1 MAMKFRLLLIIF
13 MLLLLPMEPA
23 LAQQDPLALSA
34 EGIRLSAHYF
44 LSVPSYSNMADI
56 KAFGWFGGIIFTYQP
71 YLRLSV
77 PDDYSN
83 LYAGL
88 IMSEA
93 LLHRGFVSLDE
104 GNLSAKIKG
113 IVDYFLSKRTRGL
126 WTSEESS
133 YYIDVKFSSN
143 VLLLLSN
150 AQALGIINAEN
161 DIKNAAY
168 SLVKLQ
174 DKSGGWA
181 WQPES
186 YYQKNPDPLT
196 TSYALSALIAVRK
209 LYDVNVDDNIRGA
222 ITYLEQKASSTGWLD
237 PIKDSIIVSSLIE
250 AEMLGFDVDQNLLS
264 RVASELKQY
273 ITSNPAPTIENAV
286 VLGGLLRLASAGVL
300 DTEDVLSSF
309 SGIAVSIARTVNKDG
324 LPPYGRMPF
333 ISKRCQETYDAL
345 RFFEA
350 WLRSSSITVMV
361 SPLSGF
367 ISENKTVENSTLK
380 LQVLVK
386 NNLEREMKLKLLS
399 DPSDP
404 ITGKASIDMDI
415 NPGSSSSVELQF
427 KTPPKLQQPRD
438 SRIRLTLIDPLT
450 KEFLYTKIIVVKV
463 LRDANIAIVQK
474 KVDRQSMSLKDTALV
489 VLTIENQGD
498 VPAVQVKIAEKL
510 GAGFDVIGTDN
521 GTAIVKQTQQ
531 KGFYFLEKMDPGERK
546 TYIYTVKASSP
557 PPGPNILST
566 TSIEYVKAL
575 GSTGVTESPPIKVNI
590 TRPLISLTPEDQ
602 QVRMEW
608 GAISNITFKIENTG
622 TAEARDIEVK
632 LVPGEGVSLLEV
644 KLVPGEG
651 VSLPAKG
658 VVRKEPDGSINL
670 YIGNLSPMGS
680 VKIYV
685 TVKASDLYPSL
696 DLKTYV
702 KSELSYKD
710 NIGRSEPEYTLS
722 AITYK
727 DMVISTFAMIIISI
741 VVLIIVAIAVL
752 RIYRSYKIRSE
763 RIPKLKFEKKGFR
776 RRR

>member
-1 MAMKFRLLLIIF
+1 MKSRLLLVF
-13 MLLLLPMEPA
+13 LMLLLLPLEPV

-44 LSVPSYSNMADI
+44 LSVPSYSNIADV
-56 KAFGWFGGIIFTYQP
+56 KAFGWVGGIIFTYQP
-71 YLRLSV
+71 YAFSAA

-93 LLHRGFVSLDE
+93 LLYRGFVSLDE
-104 GNLSAKIKG
+104 GNLSVKIKG
-113 IVDYFLSKRTRGL
+113 IINYFLSKRTRGL

-150 AQALGIINAEN
+150 AQTLGIIDAEN
-161 DIKNAAY
+161 EIKNAAY
-168 SLVKLQ
+168 SLAKLQ

-186 YYQKNPDPLT
+186 YYQRDPDSLT

-209 LYDVNVDDNIRGA
+209 LYNVNVDDSIRSA
-222 ITYLEQKASSTGWLD
+222 ITYLEQKASSAGWLD
-237 PIKDSIIVSSLIE
+237 PVGDSIIVSSLIE

-264 RVASELKQY
+264 RVASELKQR
-273 ITSNPAPTIENAV
+273 ITSNPVPTVDNAV

-309 SGIAVSIARTVNKDG
+309 SGIAVSIARAVNKDG
-324 LPPYGRMPF
+324 LPPYGLMPF
-333 ISKRCQETYDAL
+333 ISKRCRETYDVL

-361 SPLSGF
+361 SALSGF

-386 NNLEREMKLKLLS
+386 NNLEREMRLKLLS

-404 ITGKASIDMDI
+404 ITGKASLDMSI
-415 NPGSSSSVELQF
+415 QPSSSRSIELQF

-450 KEFLYTKIIVVKV
+450 MEFLYTKIIVVRV

-498 VPAVQVKIAEKL
+498 VPAIQVKIAEKL
-510 GAGFDVIGTDN
+510 GAGFDVIGKDN
-521 GTAIVKQTQQ
+521 GTAIVVQTQQ
-531 KGFYFLEKMDPGERK
+531 KGFYFLEKMDPWQRI
-546 TYIYTVKASSP
+546 TFIYTAKASSP
-557 PPGPNILST
+557 PPGVNNLST
-566 TSIEYVKAL
+566 TLIEYVKAL
-575 GSTGVTESPPIKVNI
+575 GSTGATESQIKVNI
-590 TRPLISLTPEDQ
+590 TRPLISLIPEDQ

-608 GAISNITFKIENTG
+608 GALRNMTFRIENTG
-622 TAEARDIEVK
+622 NAEARDIDIK
-632 LVPGEGVSLLEV
+632 FVPGEGISL
-644 KLVPGEG
+644 
-651 VSLPAKG
+651 SAKG
-658 VVRKEPDGSINL
+658 GRVDPDGSVHL
-670 YIGNLSPMGS
+670 YIGNLSPMNS
-680 VKIYV
+680 IKVYV
-685 TVKASDLYPSL
+685 TAKASGLYPSL

-710 NIGRSEPEYTLS
+710 NMGRFLDEYRLS
-722 AITYK
+722 AITYV

-741 VVLIIVAIAVL
+741 IVLIIVAIAVL

-776 RRR
+776 RR

>member
-1 MAMKFRLLLIIF
+1 MAMKFRLLLTLL

-44 LSVPSYSNMADI
+44 LSIPSYSNIADV
-56 KAFGWFGGIIFTYQP
+56 KAFGWVGGIIFTYQP
-71 YLRLSV
+71 YAFSAV

-161 DIKNAAY
+161 EIKNAAY

-181 WQPES
+181 LQPES

-196 TSYALSALIAVRK
+196 TSCALSALVAVRK

-286 VLGGLLRLASAGVL
+286 VLGGLLRLASAGIL

-404 ITGKASIDMDI
+404 ITGRASLDMSI

-450 KEFLYTKIIVVKV
+450 KEFLYTKIIVVRV

-510 GAGFDVIGTDN
+510 GAGFDVIGKDN
-521 GTAIVKQTQQ
+521 GTAIVVQTQQ
-531 KGFYFLEKMDPGERK
+531 KGFYFLEKMDPWQRI
-546 TYIYTVKASSP
+546 TFIYTVKASSP
-557 PPGPNILST
+557 PPGVNNLSVT
-566 TSIEYVKAL
+566 LIEYVKAL
-575 GSTGVTESPPIKVNI
+575 GSTGATESQIKVNI
-590 TRPLISLTPEDQ
+590 TRPLISLIPEDQ

-608 GAISNITFKIENTG
+608 GALRNMTFRIENTG
-622 TAEARDIEVK
+622 NAEARDIEIK
-632 LVPGEGVSLLEV
+632 FVPGEGISL
-644 KLVPGEG
+644 
-651 VSLPAKG
+651 SAKG
-658 VVRKEPDGSINL
+658 GRVDPDGSVHL
-670 YIGNLSPMGS
+670 YVGNLSPMNS
-680 VKIYV
+680 IRVYV
-685 TVKASDLYPSL
+685 TAKASDLYPSL

-710 NIGRSEPEYTLS
+710 NMGRFLDEYRLS
-722 AITYK
+722 AMTYV

-741 VVLIIVAIAVL
+741 VVLIIAAIAVL

-776 RRR
+776 RR

>member
-1 MAMKFRLLLIIF
+1 MATKLRLLLIIF

-71 YLRLSV
+71 YAFSAV

-126 WTSEESS
+126 WTSDESS
-133 YYIDVKFSSN
+133 YYIDVRFSSN

-150 AQALGIINAEN
+150 AQGLGIIDAEN
-161 DIKNAAY
+161 EIKNAAY

-196 TSYALSALIAVRK
+196 TSYALSALVAVRK
-209 LYDVNVDDNIRGA
+209 LYDVNVDDNIRSA

-286 VLGGLLRLASAGVL
+286 VLGGLLRLASAGIL

-498 VPAVQVKIAEKL
+498 VSAVQVKITEKL

-531 KGFYFLEKMDPGERK
+531 KGFYFLEKMDPWQRI
-546 TYIYTVKASSP
+546 TFIYTVKASSP
-557 PPGPNILST
+557 PPGVNNLSAT
-566 TSIEYVKAL
+566 LIEYVKAL
-575 GSTGVTESPPIKVNI
+575 GSTGATESQIKVNI
-590 TRPLISLTPEDQ
+590 TRPLISLIPEDQ

-608 GAISNITFKIENTG
+608 GAIRNMTFRIENTG
-622 TAEARDIEVK
+622 NAEARDIEIK
-632 LVPGEGVSLLEV
+632 FVPGEGISL
-644 KLVPGEG
+644 
-651 VSLPAKG
+651 SAKG
-658 VVRKEPDGSINL
+658 GRVDPDGSVHL
-670 YIGNLSPMGS
+670 YVGNLSPMNS
-680 VKIYV
+680 IKVYV
-685 TVKASDLYPSL
+685 TAKASDLYPSL

-710 NIGRSEPEYTLS
+710 NMGRFLDEYSLS
-722 AITYK
+722 AMTYV

-741 VVLIIVAIAVL
+741 VVLIIAAIAVL

-776 RRR
+776 RR

>member
-1 MAMKFRLLLIIF
+1 MAMKFRLFLIPLMF
-13 MLLLLPMEPA
+13 LLLPLEPA

-44 LSVPSYSNMADI
+44 LSIPSYSNIADV
-56 KAFGWFGGIIFTYQP
+56 KAFGWVGGIIFTYQP
-71 YLRLSV
+71 YAFSAV

-93 LLHRGFVSLDE
+93 LLHKGFVSLNE

-113 IVDYFLSKRTRGL
+113 IVDYFLSKRTRNL
-126 WTSEESS
+126 WTSEASG

-150 AQALGIINAEN
+150 AQALGIIDAEN
-161 DIKNAAY
+161 EIKNAAY

-181 WQPES
+181 PQPES
-186 YYQKNPDPLT
+186 YYQREPDPLT
-196 TSYALSALIAVRK
+196 TSYVLSALIAVRK
-209 LYDVNVDDNIRGA
+209 LYDVNVDDNIRSA

-237 PIKDSIIVSSLIE
+237 PVKDSIIVSSLIE

-264 RVASELKQY
+264 KVASELKQH
-273 ITSNPAPTIENAV
+273 ITSNPAPTIDNAV
-286 VLGGLLRLASAGVL
+286 VFGGLLRLASAGIL

-309 SGIAVSIARTVNKDG
+309 SGIAVSIARAVNKDG
-324 LPPYGRMPF
+324 LPPYGYTPF
-333 ISKRCQETYDAL
+333 IWTRCQETYDVL

-361 SPLSGF
+361 SALSGF

-386 NNLEREMKLKLLS
+386 NNLEREMKLKFLS

-404 ITGKASIDMDI
+404 ITGKASLDMSI

-450 KEFLYTKIIVVKV
+450 KEFLYTKIIVVRV

-489 VLTIENQGD
+489 VLAIENQGD
-498 VPAVQVKIAEKL
+498 IPAVQVKIAERL
-510 GAGFDVIGTDN
+510 GAGFDVIGKDN
-521 GTAIVKQTQQ
+521 GTAIVVQTQQ
-531 KGFYFLEKMDPGERK
+531 KGFYFLEKMDPWQRI
-546 TYIYTVKASSP
+546 TFIYTVKASSP
-557 PPGPNILST
+557 PPGVNNLST

-575 GSTGVTESPPIKVNI
+575 GSTGSTESQIKVNI
-590 TRPLISLTPEDQ
+590 TRPLISLIPEDQ

-608 GAISNITFKIENTG
+608 GALRNMTFRIENTG
-622 TAEARDIEVK
+622 NAEARDIEIK
-632 LVPGEGVSLLEV
+632 FVPGEGISL
-644 KLVPGEG
+644 
-651 VSLPAKG
+651 SAKG
-658 VVRKEPDGSINL
+658 GRVDPDGSVHL
-670 YIGNLSPMGS
+670 YVGNLSPMNS
-680 VKIYV
+680 IKVYV
-685 TVKASDLYPSL
+685 AAKASDLYPSL

-710 NIGRSEPEYTLS
+710 NMGRFLDEYRLS
-722 AITYK
+722 AMTYV
-727 DMVISTFAMIIISI
+727 DMVMSTFAMIIISI
-741 VVLIIVAIAVL
+741 VVLIIAAIAVL

-776 RRR
+776 RR

>member
-1 MAMKFRLLLIIF
+1 MAMKFRALLLIF
-13 MLLLLPMEPA
+13 LLLPLESA

-44 LSVPSYSNMADI
+44 LSIPSYSNIAYV
-56 KAFGWFGGIIFTYQP
+56 KAFGWVGGIIYTYQP
-71 YLRLSV
+71 YAFSAV
-77 PDDYSN
+77 PDDYSS

-88 IMSEA
+88 IMSES
-93 LLHRGFVSLDE
+93 LLNKEFVSLEE
-104 GNLSAKIKG
+104 GNLSAKIRG
-113 IVDYFLSKRTRGL
+113 ITNYFLGKRTRNL
-126 WTSEESS
+126 WTSEISG
-133 YYIDVKFSSN
+133 YYVDVKFSSN
-143 VLLLLSN
+143 ILLLLSN
-150 AQALGIINAEN
+150 AQALGIIDAEN
-161 DIKNAAY
+161 EIKTAVY

-186 YYQKNPDPLT
+186 YYQRNPDPLT

-209 LYDVNVDDNIRGA
+209 LYDVDVDGSIRNA
-222 ITYLEQKASSTGWLD
+222 ITYLEQKASSTGWLNPVD
-237 PIKDSIIVSSLIE
+237 DSIIVSSLVE

-264 RVASELKQY
+264 KVASELKRY
-273 ITSNPAPTIENAV
+273 ITSNPEAPTVDNAI
-286 VLGGLLRLASAGVL
+286 VLRGLLRLASAGVL

-309 SGIAVSIARTVNKDG
+309 SGIAVSIARAVNKDG
-324 LPPYGRMPF
+324 LPPYGYTPF
-333 ISKRCQETYDAL
+333 IWTRCQETYDVL

-361 SPLSGF
+361 SALSGF

-404 ITGKASIDMDI
+404 ITGRASLDIDI

-450 KEFLYTKIIVVKV
+450 KEFLYTKIIVVRV

-510 GAGFDVIGTDN
+510 GAGFDVVGKDN
-521 GTAIVKQTQQ
+521 GTAIVVQTQQ
-531 KGFYFLEKMDPGERK
+531 KGFYFLEKMDPWQRI
-546 TYIYTVKASSP
+546 TFIYTIKASSP
-557 PPGPNILST
+557 PPGVNNLST
-566 TSIEYVKAL
+566 TLIEYVKAL
-575 GSTGVTESPPIKVNI
+575 GFTGATESQIKVNI
-590 TRPLISLTPEDQ
+590 TRPLISLIPEDQ

-608 GAISNITFKIENTG
+608 GALRNMTFRIENTG
-622 TAEARDIEVK
+622 NAEARDIEIK
-632 LVPGEGVSLLEV
+632 FVPGEGISL
-644 KLVPGEG
+644 
-651 VSLPAKG
+651 SAKG
-658 VVRKEPDGSINL
+658 GRVDPDGSVHL
-670 YIGNLSPMGS
+670 YVGNLSPMNS
-680 VKIYV
+680 IKVYV
-685 TVKASDLYPSL
+685 TAKASDLYPSL

-710 NIGRSEPEYTLS
+710 NMGRFLDEYKLS
-722 AITYK
+722 AMTYV

-741 VVLIIVAIAVL
+741 VVLIIAAIAVL

-776 RRR
+776 RR

>member
-1 MAMKFRLLLIIF
+1 MAMKFRLFLIPLMF
-13 MLLLLPMEPA
+13 LLLPLEPA

-44 LSVPSYSNMADI
+44 LSIPSYSNIADV
-56 KAFGWFGGIIFTYQP
+56 KAFGWVGGIIFTYQP
-71 YLRLSV
+71 YAFSAV

-93 LLHRGFVSLDE
+93 LLHKGFVSLNE

-113 IVDYFLSKRTRGL
+113 IVDYFLSKRTRNL
-126 WTSEESS
+126 WTSEESG

-150 AQALGIINAEN
+150 AQALGIIDAEN
-161 DIKNAAY
+161 EIKNAAY

-181 WQPES
+181 PQPES
-186 YYQKNPDPLT
+186 YYQREPDPLT
-196 TSYALSALIAVRK
+196 TSYVLSALIAVRK
-209 LYDVNVDDNIRGA
+209 LYDVNVDDNIRSA

-237 PIKDSIIVSSLIE
+237 PVKDSIIVSSLIE

-264 RVASELKQY
+264 KVASELKQH
-273 ITSNPAPTIENAV
+273 ITSNPAPTIDNAV
-286 VLGGLLRLASAGVL
+286 VFGGLLRLASAGIL

-309 SGIAVSIARTVNKDG
+309 SGIAVSIARAVNKDG
-324 LPPYGRMPF
+324 LPPYGYTPF
-333 ISKRCQETYDAL
+333 IWTRCQETYDVL

-361 SPLSGF
+361 SALSGF

-404 ITGKASIDMDI
+404 ITGKASLDMSI

-450 KEFLYTKIIVVKV
+450 KEFLYTKIIIVRV

-489 VLTIENQGD
+489 VLAIENQGD
-498 VPAVQVKIAEKL
+498 IPAVQVKIAERL
-510 GAGFDVIGTDN
+510 GAGFDVIGKDN
-521 GTAIVKQTQQ
+521 GTAIVVQTQQ
-531 KGFYFLEKMDPGERK
+531 KGFYFLEKMDPWQRI
-546 TYIYTVKASSP
+546 TFIYTVKASSP
-557 PPGPNILST
+557 PPGVNNLST

-575 GSTGVTESPPIKVNI
+575 GSTGSTESQIKVNI
-590 TRPLISLTPEDQ
+590 TRPLISLIPEDQ

-608 GAISNITFKIENTG
+608 GALRNMTFRIENTG
-622 TAEARDIEVK
+622 NAEARDIEIK
-632 LVPGEGVSLLEV
+632 FVPGEGISL
-644 KLVPGEG
+644 
-651 VSLPAKG
+651 SAKG
-658 VVRKEPDGSINL
+658 GRVDPDGSVHL
-670 YIGNLSPMGS
+670 YVGNLSPMNS
-680 VKIYV
+680 IKVYV
-685 TVKASDLYPSL
+685 AAKASDLYPSL

-710 NIGRSEPEYTLS
+710 NMGRFLDEYRLS
-722 AITYK
+722 AMTYV
-727 DMVISTFAMIIISI
+727 DMVMSTFAMIIISI
-741 VVLIIVAIAVL
+741 VVLIIAAIAVL

-776 RRR
+776 RR

>member
-1 MAMKFRLLLIIF
+1 MAMKFRLFLIPLMF
-13 MLLLLPMEPA
+13 LLLPLEPA

-44 LSVPSYSNMADI
+44 LSIPSYSNIADV
-56 KAFGWFGGIIFTYQP
+56 KAFGWVGGIIFTYQP
-71 YLRLSV
+71 YAFSAV

-93 LLHRGFVSLDE
+93 LLHKGFVSLNE

-113 IVDYFLSKRTRGL
+113 IVDYFLSKRTRNL
-126 WTSEESS
+126 WTSEASG

-150 AQALGIINAEN
+150 AQALGIIDAEN
-161 DIKNAAY
+161 EIKNAAY

-181 WQPES
+181 PQPES
-186 YYQKNPDPLT
+186 YYQREPDPLT
-196 TSYALSALIAVRK
+196 TSYVLSALIAVRK
-209 LYDVNVDDNIRGA
+209 LYDVNVDDNIRSA

-237 PIKDSIIVSSLIE
+237 PVKDSIIVSSLIE

-264 RVASELKQY
+264 KVASELKQH
-273 ITSNPAPTIENAV
+273 ITSNPAPTIDNAV
-286 VLGGLLRLASAGVL
+286 VFGGLLRLASAGIL

-309 SGIAVSIARTVNKDG
+309 SGIAVSIARAVNKDG
-324 LPPYGRMPF
+324 LPPYGYTPF
-333 ISKRCQETYDAL
+333 IWTRCQETYDVL

-361 SPLSGF
+361 SALSGF
-367 ISENKTVENSTLK
+367 ISENKTVESSTLK

-386 NNLEREMKLKLLS
+386 NNLEREMKLKFLS

-404 ITGKASIDMDI
+404 ITGKASLDMSI

-450 KEFLYTKIIVVKV
+450 KEFLYTKIIVVRV

-489 VLTIENQGD
+489 VLAIENQGD
-498 VPAVQVKIAEKL
+498 IPAVQVKIAERL
-510 GAGFDVIGTDN
+510 GAGFDVIGKDN
-521 GTAIVKQTQQ
+521 GTAIVVQTQQ
-531 KGFYFLEKMDPGERK
+531 KGFYFLEKMDPWQRI
-546 TYIYTVKASSP
+546 TFIYTVKASSP
-557 PPGPNILST
+557 PPGVNNLST

-575 GSTGVTESPPIKVNI
+575 GSTGSTESQIKVNI
-590 TRPLISLTPEDQ
+590 TRPLISLIPEDQ

-608 GAISNITFKIENTG
+608 GALRNMTFRIENTG
-622 TAEARDIEVK
+622 NAEARDIEIK
-632 LVPGEGVSLLEV
+632 FVPGEGISL
-644 KLVPGEG
+644 
-651 VSLPAKG
+651 SAKG
-658 VVRKEPDGSINL
+658 GRVDPDGSVHL
-670 YIGNLSPMGS
+670 YVGNLSPMNS
-680 VKIYV
+680 MKVYV
-685 TVKASDLYPSL
+685 TAKASDLYPSL

-710 NIGRSEPEYTLS
+710 NMGRFLDEYRLS
-722 AITYK
+722 AMTYV

-741 VVLIIVAIAVL
+741 VVLIIAAIAVL

-776 RRR
+776 RR

>member
-1 MAMKFRLLLIIF
+1 MAMKFRLFLIPLMF
-13 MLLLLPMEPA
+13 LLLPLEPA

-44 LSVPSYSNMADI
+44 LSIPSYSNIADV
-56 KAFGWFGGIIFTYQP
+56 KAFGWVGGIIFTYQP
-71 YLRLSV
+71 YAFSAV

-93 LLHRGFVSLDE
+93 LLHKGFVSLNE

-113 IVDYFLSKRTRGL
+113 IVDYFLSKRTRNL
-126 WTSEESS
+126 WTSEASG

-150 AQALGIINAEN
+150 AQALGIIDAEN
-161 DIKNAAY
+161 EIKNAAY

-181 WQPES
+181 PQPES
-186 YYQKNPDPLT
+186 YYQREPDPLT
-196 TSYALSALIAVRK
+196 TSYVLSALIAVRK
-209 LYDVNVDDNIRGA
+209 LYDVNVDDNIRSA

-237 PIKDSIIVSSLIE
+237 PVKDSIIVSSLIE

-264 RVASELKQY
+264 KVASELKQH
-273 ITSNPAPTIENAV
+273 ITSNPAPTIDNAV
-286 VLGGLLRLASAGVL
+286 VFGGLLRLASAGIL

-309 SGIAVSIARTVNKDG
+309 SGIAVSIARAVNKDG
-324 LPPYGRMPF
+324 LPPYGYTPF
-333 ISKRCQETYDAL
+333 IWTRCQETYDVL

-361 SPLSGF
+361 SALSGF

-404 ITGKASIDMDI
+404 ITGKASLDMSI

-450 KEFLYTKIIVVKV
+450 KEFLYTKIIVVRV

-489 VLTIENQGD
+489 VLAIENQGD
-498 VPAVQVKIAEKL
+498 IPAVQVKIAERL
-510 GAGFDVIGTDN
+510 GAGFDVIGKDN
-521 GTAIVKQTQQ
+521 GTAIVVQTQQ
-531 KGFYFLEKMDPGERK
+531 KGFYFLEKMDPWQRI
-546 TYIYTVKASSP
+546 TFIYTVKASSP
-557 PPGPNILST
+557 PPGVNNLST

-575 GSTGVTESPPIKVNI
+575 GSTGSTESQIKVNI
-590 TRPLISLTPEDQ
+590 TRPLISLIPEDQ

-608 GAISNITFKIENTG
+608 GALRNMTFRIENTG
-622 TAEARDIEVK
+622 NAEARDIEIK
-632 LVPGEGVSLLEV
+632 FVPGEGISL
-644 KLVPGEG
+644 
-651 VSLPAKG
+651 SAKG
-658 VVRKEPDGSINL
+658 GRVDPDGSVHL
-670 YIGNLSPMGS
+670 YVGNLSPMNS
-680 VKIYV
+680 IKVYV
-685 TVKASDLYPSL
+685 AAKASDLYPSL

-710 NIGRSEPEYTLS
+710 NMGRFLDEYRLS
-722 AITYK
+722 AMTYV
-727 DMVISTFAMIIISI
+727 DMVMSTFAMIIISI
-741 VVLIIVAIAVL
+741 VVLIIAAIAVL

-776 RRR
+776 RR

>member
-56 KAFGWFGGIIFTYQP
+56 KTFGWFGGIIFTYQP
-71 YLRLSV
+71 YAFSAV

-161 DIKNAAY
+161 DIKNTAY

-196 TSYALSALIAVRK
+196 TSYALSALVAVRK
-209 LYDVNVDDNIRGA
+209 LYDVNVDDNIRSA

-450 KEFLYTKIIVVKV
+450 KEFLYTKIIVVRV

-521 GTAIVKQTQQ
+521 GTAIVVQTQQ
-531 KGFYFLEKMDPGERK
+531 KGFYFLEKMDPWQRI
-546 TYIYTVKASSP
+546 TFIYTVKASSP
-557 PPGPNILST
+557 PPGVNNLSAT
-566 TSIEYVKAL
+566 LIEYVKAL
-575 GSTGVTESPPIKVNI
+575 GSTGATESQIKVNI
-590 TRPLISLTPEDQ
+590 TRPLVSLIPEDQ

-608 GAISNITFKIENTG
+608 GAIRNMTFRIENTG
-622 TAEARDIEVK
+622 NAEARDIEIK
-632 LVPGEGVSLLEV
+632 FVPGEGISL
-644 KLVPGEG
+644 
-651 VSLPAKG
+651 SAKG
-658 VVRKEPDGSINL
+658 GRVDPDGSVHL
-670 YIGNLSPMGS
+670 YVGNLSPMNS
-680 VKIYV
+680 IRVYV
-685 TVKASDLYPSL
+685 AAKASDLYPSL

-710 NIGRSEPEYTLS
+710 NMGRFLDEYRLS
-722 AITYK
+722 AMTYV

-741 VVLIIVAIAVL
+741 VVLIIAAIAVL

-776 RRR
+776 RR

>member
-71 YLRLSV
+71 YAFSAV

-150 AQALGIINAEN
+150 AQGLGIINAEN
-161 DIKNAAY
+161 EIKNAAY

-196 TSYALSALIAVRK
+196 TSYALSALVAVRK
-209 LYDVNVDDNIRGA
+209 LYDVNVDDNIRSA
-222 ITYLEQKASSTGWLD
+222 IIYLEQKASSTGWLD

-286 VLGGLLRLASAGVL
+286 VLGGLLRLASAGIL

-531 KGFYFLEKMDPGERK
+531 KGFYFLEKMDPWQRI
-546 TYIYTVKASSP
+546 TFIYTVKASSP
-557 PPGPNILST
+557 PPGVNNLSAT
-566 TSIEYVKAL
+566 LIEYVKAL
-575 GSTGVTESPPIKVNI
+575 GSTGATESQIKVNI
-590 TRPLISLTPEDQ
+590 TRPLISLIPEDQ

-608 GAISNITFKIENTG
+608 GAIRNMTFRIENTG
-622 TAEARDIEVK
+622 NAEARDIEIK
-632 LVPGEGVSLLEV
+632 FVPGEGISL
-644 KLVPGEG
+644 
-651 VSLPAKG
+651 SAKG
-658 VVRKEPDGSINL
+658 GRVDPDGSVHL
-670 YIGNLSPMGS
+670 YVGNLSPMNS
-680 VKIYV
+680 IKVYV
-685 TVKASDLYPSL
+685 TAKASDLYPSL

-710 NIGRSEPEYTLS
+710 NMGRFLDEYRLS
-722 AITYK
+722 AMTYV

-741 VVLIIVAIAVL
+741 VVLIIAAIAVL

-776 RRR
+776 RR

>member
-1 MAMKFRLLLIIF
+1 MAMKFRLFLIPLMF
-13 MLLLLPMEPA
+13 LLLPLEPA

-44 LSVPSYSNMADI
+44 LSIPSYSNIADV
-56 KAFGWFGGIIFTYQP
+56 KAFGWVGGIIFTYQP
-71 YLRLSV
+71 YAFSAV

-93 LLHRGFVSLDE
+93 LLHKGFVSFNE

-113 IVDYFLSKRTRGL
+113 IVDYFLSKRTRNL
-126 WTSEESS
+126 WTSEASG

-150 AQALGIINAEN
+150 AQALGIIDAEN
-161 DIKNAAY
+161 EIKNAAY

-181 WQPES
+181 PQPES
-186 YYQKNPDPLT
+186 YYQREPDPLT
-196 TSYALSALIAVRK
+196 TSYVLSALIAVRK
-209 LYDVNVDDNIRGA
+209 LYDVNVDDNIRSA

-237 PIKDSIIVSSLIE
+237 PVKDSIIVSSLIE

-264 RVASELKQY
+264 KVASELKQH
-273 ITSNPAPTIENAV
+273 ITSNPAPTIDNAV
-286 VLGGLLRLASAGVL
+286 VFGGLLRLASAGIL

-309 SGIAVSIARTVNKDG
+309 SGIAVSIARAVNKDG
-324 LPPYGRMPF
+324 LPPYGYTPF
-333 ISKRCQETYDAL
+333 IWTRCQETYDVL

-361 SPLSGF
+361 SALSGF

-404 ITGKASIDMDI
+404 ITGKASLDMSI

-450 KEFLYTKIIVVKV
+450 KEFLYTKIIVVRV

-489 VLTIENQGD
+489 VLAIENQGD
-498 VPAVQVKIAEKL
+498 IPAVQVKIAERL
-510 GAGFDVIGTDN
+510 GAGFDVIGKDN
-521 GTAIVKQTQQ
+521 GTAIVVQTQQ
-531 KGFYFLEKMDPGERK
+531 KGFYFLEKMDPWQRI
-546 TYIYTVKASSP
+546 TFIYTVKASSP
-557 PPGPNILST
+557 PPGVNNLST

-575 GSTGVTESPPIKVNI
+575 GSTGSTESQIKVNI
-590 TRPLISLTPEDQ
+590 TRPLISLIPEDQ

-608 GAISNITFKIENTG
+608 GALRNMTFRIENTG
-622 TAEARDIEVK
+622 NAEARDIEIK
-632 LVPGEGVSLLEV
+632 FVPGEGISL
-644 KLVPGEG
+644 
-651 VSLPAKG
+651 SAKG
-658 VVRKEPDGSINL
+658 GRVDPDGSVHL
-670 YIGNLSPMGS
+670 YVGNLSPMNS
-680 VKIYV
+680 IKVYV
-685 TVKASDLYPSL
+685 AAKASDLYPSL

-710 NIGRSEPEYTLS
+710 NMGRFLDEYRLS
-722 AITYK
+722 AMTYV
-727 DMVISTFAMIIISI
+727 DMVMSTFAMIIISI
-741 VVLIIVAIAVL
+741 VVLIIAAIAVL

-776 RRR
+776 RR

>member
-1 MAMKFRLLLIIF
+1 MAMKFRLFLIPLMF
-13 MLLLLPMEPA
+13 LLLPLEPA

-44 LSVPSYSNMADI
+44 LSIPSYSNIADV
-56 KAFGWFGGIIFTYQP
+56 KAFGWVGGIIFTYQP
-71 YLRLSV
+71 YAFSAV

-93 LLHRGFVSLDE
+93 LLHKGFVSFNE

-113 IVDYFLSKRTRGL
+113 IVDYFLSKRTRNL
-126 WTSEESS
+126 WTSEASG

-150 AQALGIINAEN
+150 AQALGIIDAEN
-161 DIKNAAY
+161 EIKNAAY

-181 WQPES
+181 PQPES
-186 YYQKNPDPLT
+186 YYQREPDPLT
-196 TSYALSALIAVRK
+196 TSYVLSALIAVRK
-209 LYDVNVDDNIRGA
+209 LYDVNVDDNIRSA

-237 PIKDSIIVSSLIE
+237 PVKDSIIVSSLIE

-264 RVASELKQY
+264 KVASELKQH
-273 ITSNPAPTIENAV
+273 ITSNPAPTIDNAV
-286 VLGGLLRLASAGVL
+286 VFGGLLRLASAGIL

-309 SGIAVSIARTVNKDG
+309 SGIAVSIARAVNKDG
-324 LPPYGRMPF
+324 LPPYGYTPF
-333 ISKRCQETYDAL
+333 IWTRCQETYDVL

-361 SPLSGF
+361 SALSGF

-404 ITGKASIDMDI
+404 ITGKASLDMSI

-450 KEFLYTKIIVVKV
+450 KEFLYTKIIVVRV

-489 VLTIENQGD
+489 VLAIENQGD
-498 VPAVQVKIAEKL
+498 IPAVQVKIAERL
-510 GAGFDVIGTDN
+510 GAGFDVIGKDN
-521 GTAIVKQTQQ
+521 GTAIVVQTQQ
-531 KGFYFLEKMDPGERK
+531 KGFYFLEKMDPWQRI
-546 TYIYTVKASSP
+546 TFIYTVKASSP
-557 PPGPNILST
+557 PPGVNNLST
-566 TSIEYVKAL
+566 TLIEYVKAL
-575 GSTGVTESPPIKVNI
+575 GSTGSTESQIKVNI
-590 TRPLISLTPEDQ
+590 TRPLISLIPEDQ

-608 GAISNITFKIENTG
+608 GAIRNMTFRIENTG
-622 TAEARDIEVK
+622 NAEARDIEVK
-632 LVPGEGVSLLEV
+632 FVPGEGISL
-644 KLVPGEG
+644 
-651 VSLPAKG
+651 SAKG
-658 VVRKEPDGSINL
+658 GRVDPDGSVHL
-670 YIGNLSPMGS
+670 YIGNLSPMNS
-680 VKIYV
+680 IRVYV
-685 TVKASDLYPSL
+685 TAKASDLYPSL

-710 NIGRSEPEYTLS
+710 NMGRFLDEYRLS
-722 AITYK
+722 AMTYV

-741 VVLIIVAIAVL
+741 VVLIIAAIAVL

-776 RRR
+776 RR